1 MTDRIVI
8 PNDTFL
14 TRNANL
20 LIILS
25 GFLLLL
31 FILFQSIYIKNQTIY
46 IAEMDKEYV
55 QLKSDY
61 DEYIRTTDASL
72 VNTNHIRAQALKNR
86 NAIVLDWCMMQAKS
100 FIPEK
105 EIREIIDIAF
115 KYDRWKLIL
124 SIITIE
130 SHFDRY
136 AKSGKDAGGL
146 MQIMFSVWGEE
157 LNIQSERALYDPEE
171 NIKHGNE
178 VLDRYLVDTTISN
191 ALYKY
196 VGKDKGREYEKK
208 VLVKYA
214 DLSIFLSE
222 GLKSNG

>member
-1 MTDRIVI
+1 MTDQIVI

-20 LIILS
+20 LITLS
-25 GFLLLL
+25 GLLLL
-31 FILFQSIYIKNQTIY
+31 LIILFQSIYIKNQAIY
-46 IAEMDKEYV
+46 IVEIDKEYV
-55 QLKSDY
+55 QLKGDH
-61 DEYIRTTDASL
+61 DEYLRTVDASL
-72 VNTNHIRAQALKNR
+72 MNTKHIRVQALENR
-86 NAIVLDWCMMQAKS
+86 KSIVLEWCMIQAKS

-105 EIREIIDIAF
+105 EVEEIIDIAF

-146 MQIMFSVWGEE
+146 MQVMFSVWGEE
-157 LNIQSERALYDPEE
+157 LNIRNERVLYDPEE
-171 NIKHGNE
+171 NIKYGNE

-214 DLSIFLSE
+214 DLSVFLSE
-222 GLKSNG
+222 RLKSNG